1 MFPPSW
7 PGLASIHSYR
17 RILTAREAKAT
28 LRTWADE
35 GAELSDFQKRLAE
48 ELEIKITYL
57 ETRFLLEDLG
67 IELKPKEEP
76 EPEAEAEDESSDEVT
91 DAVPEDFAPDAP
103 ADAGDVTVT
112 VDSVLRPGALIS
124 GRAEFAGG
132 KSAAW
137 WLDQMGRLG
146 MDPSEPDFRPS
157 DEEMRAFQIALQ
169 KKIQETG
176 M

>member
-1 MFPPSW
+1 MST
-7 PGLASIHSYR
+7 AKS
-17 RILTAREAKAT
+17 LTEEQIAT

-48 ELEIKITYL
+48 EWEIKITYL

-76 EPEAEAEDESSDEVT
+76 EPEPEAKAEGESSDEVA
-91 DAVPEDFAPDAP
+91 DAVPEDFDSDAP
-103 ADAGDVTVT
+103 ADAGDVSVT